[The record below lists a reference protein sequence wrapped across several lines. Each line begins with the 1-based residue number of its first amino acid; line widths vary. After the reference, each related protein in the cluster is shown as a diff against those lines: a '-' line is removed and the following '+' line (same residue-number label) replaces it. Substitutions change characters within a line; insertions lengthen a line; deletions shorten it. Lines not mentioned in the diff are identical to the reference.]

1 MADIDTLHRMNFLA
15 QSRKGFTYKT
25 MLIALGGW
33 CVFLLLMHG
42 LQFAR
47 YYYLGRSLASAK
59 EKAMLIEAEKE
70 ENLSRIQKVSR
81 RNIGISAKEDLS
93 SMVQNRPR
101 WSAVLNALTRS
112 LPPKVWLDSVNVVKD
127 ADGNNMLRINGHAKT
142 QSSLRSMI
150 LQLESHEMFTGTS
163 LISSN
168 LSPDGSGNIR
178 YEIDTYPTRVDY

>member
-1 MADIDTLHRMNFLA
+1 MVRFFAFDARASVCQILLLGPLPRQCEGEGDVDRG
-15 QSRKGFTYKT
+15 RKGREP
-25 MLIALGGW
+25 
-33 CVFLLLMHG
+33 
-42 LQFAR
+42 LQDSE
-47 YYYLGRSLASAK
+47 SLSAIK
-59 EKAMLIEAEKE
+59 IKFWLRAEKE

>member
-70 ENLSRIQKVSR
+70 ENLSRIQNHCRLLK
-81 RNIGISAKEDLS
+81 
-93 SMVQNRPR
+93 
-101 WSAVLNALTRS
+101 
-112 LPPKVWLDSVNVVKD
+112 
-127 ADGNNMLRINGHAKT
+127 
-142 QSSLRSMI
+142 
-150 LQLESHEMFTGTS
+150 
-163 LISSN
+163 SN
-168 LSPDGSGNIR
+168 FG
-178 YEIDTYPTRVDY
+178 